1 VKPSGPEAFVEP
13 ILVKIE
19 KISCSEGIAHRESL
33 DPFHNFTTPL
43 PSLLIIFF
51 LLPLSTRS
59 FFFRKCFH
67 ENERE
72 RARQGA
78 ARKEEHERE
87 SGLKKLVQIK

>member
-1 VKPSGPEAFVEP
+1 MGRCKGRCNSMVGVR
-13 ILVKIE
+13 V
-19 KISCSEGIAHRESL
+19 GVMVW
-33 DPFHNFTTPL
+33 
-43 PSLLIIFF
+43 FF

>member
-1 VKPSGPEAFVEP
+1 MTRGRRKG
-13 ILVKIE
+13 
-19 KISCSEGIAHRESL
+19 
-33 DPFHNFTTPL
+33 
-43 PSLLIIFF
+43 LLGN
-51 LLPLSTRS
+51 PLSTRS

>member
-1 VKPSGPEAFVEP
+1 MNGRIVSLNFP
-13 ILVKIE
+13 INR
-19 KISCSEGIAHRESL
+19 AP
-33 DPFHNFTTPL
+33 PFHNFTTHL

-72 RARQGA
+72 RARQSA
-78 ARKEEHERE
+78 ARKEERERE
-87 SGLKKLVQIK
+87 RGLKKLVQIK

>member
-1 VKPSGPEAFVEP
+1 M
-13 ILVKIE
+13 
-19 KISCSEGIAHRESL
+19 
-33 DPFHNFTTPL
+33 
-43 PSLLIIFF
+43 IFF

-78 ARKEEHERE
+78 ARKEERERE
-87 SGLKKLVQIK
+87 SGLKKISSNKVVGDSQIGAARFFWKLKP

>member
-1 VKPSGPEAFVEP
+1 MNGRIVSLNFP
-13 ILVKIE
+13 INR
-19 KISCSEGIAHRESL
+19 AHS
-33 DPFHNFTTPL
+33 FHNFTTPL

>member
-1 VKPSGPEAFVEP
+1 MEKNNDSIELQLNSKRAR
-13 ILVKIE
+13 VKIGE
-19 KISCSEGIAHRESL
+19 PRQIL
-33 DPFHNFTTPL
+33 YFQP
-43 PSLLIIFF
+43 
-51 LLPLSTRS
+51 RS

>member
-1 VKPSGPEAFVEP
+1 MLYVSTGAAVKLQCNNTKYPTVE
-13 ILVKIE
+13 
-19 KISCSEGIAHRESL
+19 
-33 DPFHNFTTPL
+33 TTKTDKNGYFFLRAPKTIT
-43 PSLLIIFF
+43 SYAF
-51 LLPLSTRS
+51 LLPLSTRY